1 MKLLRRDG
9 DESGKFGENH
19 RAMRGSAT
27 APPQL
32 RTPRMLLRLLEEHD
46 RVESIRVHN
55 LSDEFYRPWM
65 PTPPA
70 TETPEKLFEAQ
81 LARARNG
88 WAAGTQLRMVGE
100 LDDGRLAGFFNLNE
114 IVMGSFCCAYA
125 GWRVNLELARQGY
138 ATEAVSGLLDLAF
151 APPPRGIGLHR
162 VQANIIPTNAASI
175 ALARKCGFRR
185 EGLAVRYLEV
195 GGRWQDHLMLAK
207 LADEH
212 APVYLS

>member
-1 MKLLRRDG
+1 
-9 DESGKFGENH
+9 
-19 RAMRGSAT
+19 
-27 APPQL
+27 
-32 RTPRMLLRLLEEHD
+32 MLLRLLEAND

-55 LSDEFYRPWM
+55 LSDDFYRPWM

-70 TETPEKLFEAQ
+70 TETPDRLFEAQ

-138 ATEAVSGLLDLAF
+138 ATEAVNGLLDLAF
-151 APPPRGIGLHR
+151 AAPPRGIGLHR
-162 VQANIIPTNAASI
+162 VQANIIPTNEASI
-175 ALARKCGFRR
+175 ALASKCGFRR

-195 GGRWQDHLMLAK
+195 GGRWQDHLMFAK
-207 LADEH
+207 LTDEH
-212 APVYLS
+212 TAVYLR